1 MSDEPTTLSEALAA
15 AEKEKE
21 GLKER
26 LRASEAEAGKV
37 PALTRN
43 AENQKRQ
50 FEGLRNER
58 DSLKTERDNA
68 LGRVSELESNARA
81 ESEDAAKIEALE
93 QQLAAKG
100 DEVDALKAD
109 FSRQADEH
117 NAVSQQLANL
127 EEQVN
132 KAGAAMEAARLY
144 KQFTEILENLE

>member
-1 MSDEPTTLSEALAA
+1 MET
-15 AEKEKE
+15 
-21 GLKER
+21 
-26 LRASEAEAGKV
+26 
-37 PALTRN
+37 
-43 AENQKRQ
+43 
-50 FEGLRNER
+50 
-58 DSLKTERDNA
+58 
-68 LGRVSELESNARA
+68 NARA

-109 FSRQADEH
+109 FSRQAEEH
-117 NAVSQQLANL
+117 NTVTQQLANL